1 MTNVSII
8 MPIYKPDKERLK
20 EIDAAIKEQKFDGDI
35 EIIKVD
41 ECMGLAKQMN
51 IGIKKAKYDI
61 IVTLHQDCVPVGE
74 KWLDMLVKSLEE
86 SPAYDD
92 LEHIYPFKMNGV
104 PTVACTSDVL
114 DVETG
119 ASYTPLLDEKGCAY
133 KRKALEKAGY
143 FDEKTFANS
152 GEDMDLYLKLKKI
165 GNIAYPHSVVQHFH
179 PGYLNPKGEKSIQNA
194 NTLGALFRVHGF
206 RLPGWWKGLLKA
218 TIFFFQIEYSYWFWR
233 GFFKKRQDWRKGQ
246 TLRLLIRNYFT

>member
-1 MTNVSII
+1 MTDVSII

-20 EIDAAIKEQKFDGDI
+20 EIDAAIKAQDFSGKVEV
-35 EIIKVD
+35 IKVD
-41 ECMGLAKQMN
+41 ECAGLAAQMN
-51 IGIKKAKYDI
+51 IGIKGAKGDI

-74 KWLDMLVKSLEE
+74 KWLSMLVKPIEE
-86 SPAYDD
+86 SYAY
-92 LEHIYPFKMNGV
+92 LKWMEGV

-119 ASYTPLLDEKGCAY
+119 TSYTPLLDEKGCAY
-133 KRKALEKAGY
+133 KRKALEKVGY
-143 FDEKTFANS
+143 FDENTFANS
-152 GEDMDLYLKLKKI
+152 GEDMDLYLKLKKL

-206 RLPGWWKGLLKA
+206 RLPGWWKGLIKA
-218 TIFFFQIEYSYWFWR
+218 NPFNIEYCYWFYR

-246 TLRLLIRNYFT
+246 TLRLLIQNYFT

>member
-1 MTNVSII
+1 MTDVSII

-20 EIDAAIKEQKFDGDI
+20 EIDAAIKAQEFDGDI
-35 EIIKVD
+35 EVIKVD
-41 ECMGLAKQMN
+41 ECAGLAAQMN

-61 IVTLHQDCVPVGE
+61 VVTLHQDCVPIGE
-74 KWLDMLVKSLEE
+74 KWLDMLVKPLERT
-86 SPAYDD
+86 D
-92 LEHIYPFKMNGV
+92 V
-104 PTVACTSDVL
+104 VACTSDVL

-119 ASYTPLLDEKGCAY
+119 TSYTPLLDEKGCAY

-152 GEDMDLYLKLKKI
+152 GEDMDLYLKLKKL